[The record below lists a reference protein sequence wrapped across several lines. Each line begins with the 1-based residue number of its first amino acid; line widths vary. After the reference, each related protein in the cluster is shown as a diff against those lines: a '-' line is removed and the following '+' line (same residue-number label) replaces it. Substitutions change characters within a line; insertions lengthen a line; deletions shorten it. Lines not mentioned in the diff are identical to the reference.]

1 MMLSSVA
8 ALAVKVAGS
17 PVPANLAA
25 KMVSVRVAS
34 RLGLPAQV
42 ELAYA
47 VLRGSSTE
55 LTTFQ
60 LGATLTVHVEGDST
74 PLFDGQITAS
84 ALVHGP
90 DGAAQCRVRGYDK
103 LHLLRKRQQPRFF
116 SDVTAPELAEK
127 LCGPDGI
134 SVAADETGPTFQRV
148 VQYSQTDFGL
158 LREICFR
165 AGLYPVLNGDTL
177 RLCTLRGTGEDV
189 TLELGRN
196 LVEATVEANLDK
208 AAQSFTAYGWDRH
221 SAKLFREQVDSPRGG
236 AAIQDEP
243 HLGVLGID
251 GELMLVDQQGA
262 TAGEVAARAQ
272 AELDVRA
279 ASTVT
284 LRGTALGDTALRAGA
299 CVQIS
304 GMAAQ
309 FTGSYV
315 LTEAIHTIDAT
326 GFHTTLATEPPS
338 PPTTQ
343 PSASITLGTVTDV
356 DDPEGL
362 GRVRV
367 RLPAYGDPDVG
378 WLGVLCAGA
387 GKKRGIVALPDVSD
401 TVLVALS
408 HGPVGGVV
416 LGGLYGGEKP
426 PDPGVDGGQIKRW
439 SLQTADGQRIVVD
452 DSAHMITFANR
463 GGSTL
468 RLAPGKVSL
477 HAETDLDITA
487 PGKTITIKAN
497 AVEFVREQ

>member
-1 MMLSSVA
+1 MMLTSTA
-8 ALAVKVAGS
+8 ALAVKVDGS
-17 PVPANLAA
+17 PVPADLTA
-25 KMVSVRVAS
+25 KILSVRVAS
-34 RLGLPAQV
+34 RLGLPAQA

-47 VLRGSSTE
+47 VLRGSGTE
-55 LTTFQ
+55 LSTFQ
-60 LGATLTVHVEGDST
+60 LGAALTVRIEGDST
-74 PLFDGQITAS
+74 LLFDGQITAS

-103 LHLLRKRQQPRFF
+103 LHLLRKRQQLRFF

-134 SVAADETGPTFQRV
+134 GVSADETGPTFQRV
-148 VQYSQTDFGL
+148 IQYCQTDFGL
-158 LREICFR
+158 LSEICSR

-189 TLELGRN
+189 KLELGRT
-196 LVEATVEANLDK
+196 LVEATLEANLDR
-208 AAQSFTAYGWDRH
+208 AAQGFTAFGWDRR
-221 SAKLFREQVDSPRGG
+221 SAKLFREQVGNPRGG
-236 AAIQDEP
+236 AAIQTGP
-243 HLGVLGID
+243 HLSSLGVD

-262 TAGEVAARAQ
+262 TAAEVAARAQ
-272 AELDVRA
+272 AELDIRA

-284 LRGTALGDTALRAGA
+284 LRGVAVGDADLRAGTS
-299 CVQIS
+299 VEVS
-304 GMAAQ
+304 GVAAE
-309 FTGSYV
+309 FVGSYV
-315 LTEAIHTIDAT
+315 LTEAVHTIDAT
-326 GFHTTLATEPPS
+326 GFHTTLGTEPPAA
-338 PPTTQ
+338 PAAQ

-362 GRVRV
+362 GRVQIS
-367 RLPAYGDPDVG
+367 LPAYGDPDVG

-387 GKKRGIVALPDVSD
+387 GKKRGIVALPDVGD

-416 LGGLYGGEKP
+416 LGGLYGGDKP

-439 SLQTADGQRIVVD
+439 SLHTADGQRLVFD
-452 DSAHMITFANR
+452 DSAHTITFADR
-463 GGSTL
+463 AGSTL
-468 RLAPGKVSL
+468 SMAPGKVAL
-477 HAETDLDITA
+477 HAETDLDISA